1 MVNSYNYLINA
12 MCELINI
19 VVDPTPILDFL
30 ETKGTN
36 TESIQDIIASLS
48 SEELSTLWG
57 IFINLKYSKDP
68 KDIIKKLNINLKNWS
83 KNYNKL

>member
-48 SEELSTLWG
+48 SEELSTL
-57 IFINLKYSKDP
+57 
-68 KDIIKKLNINLKNWS
+68 
-83 KNYNKL
+83 